1 VTVAPL
7 TRTIRG
13 IRTEVPVGPDD
24 GVPADSVV
32 NLDDIGTIPKAL
44 LESPIAQL
52 SRERMSAIRR
62 AIMFALDL

>member
-1 VTVAPL
+1 
-7 TRTIRG
+7 
-13 IRTEVPVGPDD
+13 VPVGPED
-24 GVPADSVV
+24 GVPAESVV

-52 SRERMSAIRR
+52 SPARMSAIRR